1 MSSSEKKGGPRTT
14 NCVAVYAHPLS
25 WSIDWGAGLCVYVCV
40 LVCVCVCVCVFVCVC
55 VCVRVCVFVCLCV
68 CVFVCEC
75 VHARARARGP
85 VDAHRHFEN
94 TFYRTYSIEHTFYGP
109 C

>member
-40 LVCVCVCVCVFVCVC
+40 LVCVCVCVYA
-55 VCVRVCVFVCLCV
+55 CVFVCLCV
-68 CVFVCEC
+68 CVCVFLCVSVCTL
-75 VHARARARGP
+75 ARVRAGLWMHI
-85 VDAHRHFEN
+85 D
-94 TFYRTYSIEHTFYGP
+94 TLRTHSTEHIL
-109 C
+109 